1 MKLKGAVTVNAPQER
16 VWRTFVDPK
25 QFCRVMPGCENAKQL
40 DATHYEAIL
49 TVKVQFMTIRAK
61 ALGTVL
67 EAEEPRHLVGEMV
80 GETQAMA
87 GAFRARVTIDL
98 VPVNN
103 GTNVQYIMDITMLGR
118 LASLGEA
125 IVHSTA
131 RRISMEFAD
140 NISKQFNNPH
150 GP

>member
-80 GETQAMA
+80 GEPQAMA

>member
-49 TVKVQFMTIRAK
+49 TVKVQFMTIRTK

-80 GETQAMA
+80 GEPRAMA

-125 IVHSTA
+125 IVRSTA

>member
-1 MKLKGAVTVNAPQER
+1 MKLKGAVTVNAPQEQ
-16 VWRTFVDPK
+16 VWQVFVDPRK
-25 QFCRVMPGCENAKQL
+25 FCRIMPGCENAKQL

-49 TVKVQFMTIRAK
+49 TVKIQFMTIRSK
-61 ALGTVL
+61 ALGTLL

-80 GETQAMA
+80 AEPHAMA

-98 VPVNN
+98 VPVSNR
-103 GTNVQYIMDITMLGR
+103 TNVQYTMDITMLGR

-125 IVHSTA
+125 IVRSTA

>member
-1 MKLKGAVTVNAPQER
+1 MV
-16 VWRTFVDPK
+16 
-25 QFCRVMPGCENAKQL
+25 CE
-40 DATHYEAIL
+40 
-49 TVKVQFMTIRAK
+49 
-61 ALGTVL
+61 
-67 EAEEPRHLVGEMV
+67 P
-80 GETQAMA
+80 QAMA

-125 IVHSTA
+125 IVRSTA

>member
-1 MKLKGAVTVNAPQER
+1 MKLKGAVTVNASQEQ
-16 VWRTFVDPK
+16 VWRAFVDPK

-40 DATHYEAIL
+40 DATHYEAML
-49 TVKVQFMTIRAK
+49 TVKIQFMTIRAK

-67 EAEEPRHLVGEMV
+67 EAVEPRHLVGEMV
-80 GETQAMA
+80 GEPQAMA

-103 GTNVQYIMDITMLGR
+103 GTTVQYTMDITMLGR

-125 IVHSTA
+125 IVRSTA
-131 RRISMEFAD
+131 TRMSMEFAD

>member
-80 GETQAMA
+80 GEPMAMA

>member
-1 MKLKGAVTVNAPQER
+1 
-16 VWRTFVDPK
+16 
-25 QFCRVMPGCENAKQL
+25 MPGCENAKQL

-80 GETQAMA
+80 GEPQAMA